1 MSYKVPVNIWNQV
14 DAFRRFL
21 KKNGTS
27 IKEYRKEVERCH
39 KCKMEEFLAK
49 EKDISHWLLAAF
61 EFKKSGNPKLWIDLG
76 FKWKSTQKKC
86 GDFRRILKNF
96 SENIWCSNLLLTT
109 L

>member
-39 KCKMEEFLAK
+39 KCKMEE
-49 EKDISHWLLAAF
+49 
-61 EFKKSGNPKLWIDLG
+61 
-76 FKWKSTQKKC
+76 
-86 GDFRRILKNF
+86 
-96 SENIWCSNLLLTT
+96 
-109 L
+109 

>member
-27 IKEYRKEVERCH
+27 IKEYRKEVESCY

-49 EKDISHWLLAAF
+49 EKNISHWLLAAF

-76 FKWKSTQKKC
+76 FKWKKYAEEMW
-86 GDFRRILKNF
+86 GF
-96 SENIWCSNLLLTT
+96 
-109 L
+109 